1 MASYRRSR
9 LPFDRLQTPKM
20 PRRPFAMLPILR
32 RQPVLF
38 QRCSLPFACTEP
50 NTRHSRMHNAQLRRQ
65 TVPQQAQQA
74 PRPQAKATTRP
85 QQWLKASPRPQQW
98 LLIGVQG
105 CRLTGFKPLK
115 CLAGRLQCFQ
125 SSPSACAVP
134 ALQPAV
140 CLHRAQ
146 HAPLPHAQRP
156 TSQANGTPTS
166 ATGATPAGK
175 SHHKATAMAQ
185 GIPAAAAMASYRR
198 SRLPFD
204 RLQTPKMPRRPFA
217 MLPILGR
224 PVAPSPVAVSPCC
237 SSVAAAAMASYRRS
251 RLPFDRLQTPKM
263 PRRPF
268 AMLPILRRPV
278 APSPVAVSLCCS
290 SVAACRLPAQS
301 PTRATPAY
309 TTPNFAGKRYP
320 NKPNRAPRPQAKA
333 TTRPQQWL
341 KASPRPQQWLLI
353 GVQGCRLTGF
363 KPLKCLAGR
372 LQCFQYSAGRLHQA
386 L

>member
-1 MASYRRSR
+1 M
-9 LPFDRLQTPKM
+9 
-20 PRRPFAMLPILR
+20 
-32 RQPVLF
+32 
-38 QRCSLPFACTEP
+38 
-50 NTRHSRMHNAQLRRQ
+50 
-65 TVPQQAQQA
+65 
-74 PRPQAKATTRP
+74 
-85 QQWLKASPRPQQW
+85 
-98 LLIGVQG
+98 
-105 CRLTGFKPLK
+105 
-115 CLAGRLQCFQ
+115 QCFQ

-146 HAPLPHAQRP
+146 HAPLPHAQRPTSQANGTPTSPTGATPAGKSHHKATLPHAQRP

-217 MLPILGR
+217 MLPILRRPVAPSPVAFSPCCSSVAAAAMASYRRSRLPFDRLQTPKMPQRPFAMLPILRR
-224 PVAPSPVAVSPCC
+224 PVAPSPVAVSLCC
-237 SSVAAAAMASYRRS
+237 SRRVLGSVQANGTPTSPTGATPAGKSHHKATAMAQGIPPAAAMASYRRS

-268 AMLPILRRPV
+268 AMLPIL
-278 APSPVAVSLCCS
+278 AVSPCCS

-301 PTRATPAY
+301 PTRATPAR
-309 TTPNFAGKRYP
+309 TGKRYP
-320 NKPNRAPRPQAKA
+320 NKRNRRHARRQKPPQGHSNGS
-333 TTRPQQWL
+333 RHPPGR
-341 KASPRPQQWLLI
+341 SNGLL
-353 GVQGCRLTGF
+353 
-363 KPLKCLAGR
+363 
-372 LQCFQYSAGRLHQA
+372 
-386 L
+386 